1 MKRFAVILIIAVLA
15 LGCVFAD
22 TVYSGKNGK
31 VVDYNSAA
39 STPNNFILVD
49 TTIDTVYPAYQ
60 IVAYTS
66 GSVSDA
72 TVVSGT
78 NKNTI
83 TGDTSV
89 EGKVSVKIG
98 VQHYGWTGNDTA
110 ATTKK
115 DIRYIGTVNVSVTAG
130 ELKNKDTS
138 ITVITEAN
146 KVSTNGHVYMSAAP
160 TAAAFGTLAT
170 VTDKTDTSIKLL
182 TVTAG
187 KTSANSTGVSAKY
200 ENGQALTGTA
210 TATTIADGATFTWDT
225 TKLTAGDSY
234 EATITITYTNP
245 S

>member
-22 TVYSGKNGK
+22 DTKVYSGKDGK
-31 VVDYNSAA
+31 VADYNATA
-39 STPNNFILVD
+39 NKNTILVT
-49 TTIDTVYPAYQ
+49 TTIDTVYPVYQ

-66 GSVSDA
+66 GTASGA
-72 TVVSGT
+72 TIVSGT
-78 NKNTI
+78 ESYTI
-83 TGDTSV
+83 AGDTST

-110 ATTKK
+110 ASTKK
-115 DIRYIGTVNVSVTAG
+115 DIRYIGTVNVSVSAG
-130 ELKNKDTS
+130 ELKNKKTG
-138 ITVITEAN
+138 IAEAAAN
-146 KVSTNGHVYMSAAP
+146 VVSTDGHVYMSATP
-160 TAAAFGTLAT
+160 TATAFSSLSS
-170 VTDKTDTSIKLL
+170 VNDKTDTSIKLL

-187 KTSANSTGVSAKY
+187 TTSANSTGVSAKY

-210 TATTIADGATFTWDT
+210 TATTIAEGATFTWDT

>member
-31 VVDYNSAA
+31 VVDYNSVA

-60 IVAYTS
+60 IVAYTT
-66 GSVSDA
+66 GTVSDA

-83 TGDTSV
+83 TGDTSD

-115 DIRYIGTVNVSVTAG
+115 DIRYIGTVDVSVSAG
-130 ELKNKDTS
+130 ELKNKKTG
-138 ITVITEAN
+138 ITAAAAN
-146 KVSTNGHVYMSAAP
+146 VASTDGHVYMSDVPAA
-160 TAAAFGTLAT
+160 TAFET
-170 VTDKTDTSIKLL
+170 VTGVKVNNVDLL
-182 TVTAG
+182 TVAKGT
-187 KTSANSTGVSAKY
+187 TSSNSTGITATYV
-200 ENGQALTGTA
+200 NGQALTGTA

>member
-22 TVYSGKNGK
+22 ETKVYSGENGK
-31 VVDYNSAA
+31 VVDYNS
-39 STPNNFILVD
+39 TTGKENNFILVD

-66 GSVSDA
+66 GDASGA
-72 TVVSGT
+72 TVASGT
-78 NKNTI
+78 STHTI

-115 DIRYIGTVNVSVTAG
+115 DIRYIGTVNVSVSAG
-130 ELKNKDTS
+130 ELKNKDTN
-138 ITVITEAN
+138 IAVAAAN
-146 KVSTNGHVYMSAAP
+146 TVSTNGHVYMSAVP
-160 TAAAFGTLAT
+160 TATAFTT
-170 VTDKTDTSIKLL
+170 VTGVKVGNVDLL
-182 TVTAG
+182 TVTKGTA
-187 KTSANSTGVSAKY
+187 SSNSTGGVTAKY